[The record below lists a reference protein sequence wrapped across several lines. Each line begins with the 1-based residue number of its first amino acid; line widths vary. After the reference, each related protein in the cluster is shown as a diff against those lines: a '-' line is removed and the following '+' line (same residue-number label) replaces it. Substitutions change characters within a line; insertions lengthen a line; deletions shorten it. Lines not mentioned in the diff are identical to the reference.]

1 MTYSDCLKPETREYL
16 KKWREWHPGRRVDLT
31 EVERV
36 LAKLGMPLHDPA
48 RDFLEEFDGTGFLV
62 GPGGMRGQFSVNPVG
77 MMTDLLYPEY
87 APYIQRCHPFPLCP
101 IGYGGGI
108 CLFAAT
114 NGEVVWLDEQFR
126 YFALSPS
133 IEKTL
138 LNIFENGGGDD
149 SVGDWIYVPDEESPD
164 VEYFADRP
172 PLVTPPLP
180 RPPLW
185 DRPPGPPEPAKKA

>member
-1 MTYSDCLKPETREYL
+1 MITYSNCLLPETRERM
-16 KKWREWHPGRRVDLT
+16 KAHDWFPGRRVDLEQVSRELT
-31 EVERV
+31 R
-36 LAKLGMPLHDPA
+36 LGMPLNKPA
-48 RDFLEEFDGTGFLV
+48 EAFLV
-62 GPGGMRGQFSVNPVG
+62 EFQGLGFPATVGGLRGYFWPNPVG

-87 APYIQRCHPFPLCP
+87 APYIQRCHPLPLCP
-101 IGYGGGI
+101 IGYGGGL
-108 CLFAAT
+108 CLFAAS

-126 YFALSPS
+126 YFAFSPS

-138 LNIFENGGGDD
+138 QNIFENSGGPG
-149 SVGDWIYVPDEESPD
+149 SVGPWIWVPDEESPD

-185 DRPPGPPEPAKKA
+185 DRPPGRPGS